1 MRAFV
6 AVWPSPA
13 VVAQLAAIDRPA
25 RPGVRWTTEDQWH
38 VTLRFLGSLNDPEV
52 EGVKG
57 GLERLGSIGPRGPV
71 AAMAGPALRRLGPSV
86 LCLPVAGV
94 DEVAAAVAQVTARF
108 GGPGEDRPF
117 RGHLT
122 IARAARGVDP
132 RPPVPVPFLA
142 SWPVSEVTLVSSTLR
157 PDGARYQIIGRYPLA
172 GPVS

>member
-1 MRAFV
+1 VRAFV

-25 RPGVRWTTEDQWH
+25 RPGIRWTTEDQWH
-38 VTLRFLGSLNDPEV
+38 VTLRFLGSITGDEV

-71 AAMAGPALRRLGPSV
+71 TAVAGPALSKLGPSV

-94 DEVAAAVAQVTARF
+94 DELAAAVIQATAGF
-108 GGPGEDRPF
+108 GEPGEDRPF

-142 SWPVSEVTLVSSTLR
+142 SWPVSEVTLVSSTR
-157 PDGARYQIIGRYPLA
+157 HPEGARYEVIGRYAL
-172 GPVS
+172 VRTS

>member
-13 VVAQLAAIDRPA
+13 VVAQLAALDRPA
-25 RPGVRWTTEDQWH
+25 RPGIRWTTEDQWH
-38 VTLRFLGSLNDPEV
+38 VTLRFLGSITDDEV

-57 GLERLGSIGPRGPV
+57 ALARLGSIRPGGPV
-71 AAMAGPALRRLGPSV
+71 TAVAGPALRTLGQPV
-86 LCLPVAGV
+86 LCLPIAGV
-94 DEVAAAVAQVTARF
+94 DEVAATVAEATAGF
-108 GGPGEDRPF
+108 GEPGEDRPF

-132 RPPVPVPFLA
+132 RPPVPVPFVA

-157 PDGARYQIIGRYPLA
+157 PDGARYQVIGRYPL
-172 GPVS
+172 VSCS